1 MGNHTLRRFKKC
13 LLLFIFQVRVPSE
26 ARSEFQ
32 MLEYQVP
39 GRDSTISN
47 ANDMSRN
54 KSRSSFESHSPTSVV
69 GGLFHETNPF
79 GSAIRVGIMDSNST
93 VTYFHMESLEPA
105 CTSPCPLHNPP
116 PPKLHYSTFWKS
128 VTKKVYKQ
136 KMQES
141 RQMARSCS
149 LLHTRMVD

>member
-1 MGNHTLRRFKKC
+1 MRRFKKY
-13 LLLFIFQVRVPSE
+13 LLLFNQVRVPSE

-32 MLEYQVP
+32 MEYQVP
-39 GRDSTISN
+39 GRDSTSSN
-47 ANDMSRN
+47 ANDMSSI
-54 KSRSSFESHSPTSVV
+54 KSRTSFESHSPTSVV
-69 GGLFHETNPF
+69 GGTFHENNPF
-79 GSAIRVGIMDSNST
+79 GAAIRVGIMDSTST
-93 VTYFHMESLEPA
+93 VTYFYMESLGPA

-128 VTKKVYKQ
+128 VTKKMYKQ

-149 LLHTRMVD
+149 LMHARMVD